1 MAMNISRRLF
11 AGSVLSLPFAAPALA
26 HHGWSGF
33 DSTRLVRLD
42 GRIVA
47 MTFDN
52 PHGMLRLAA
61 ADGEWSV
68 ELSPPS
74 RMRTRGLEPSAIA
87 PGTPAVLEGYAH
99 RETTRLLRAERIIV
113 AGRTTELR

>member
-1 MAMNISRRLF
+1 MARNLSRRLF

-33 DSTRLVRLD
+33 DSTRIVRLD

-47 MTFDN
+47 MTYDN
-52 PHGMLRLAA
+52 PYGMLRLAA

-68 ELSPPS
+68 ELAPPF
-74 RMRTRGLEPSAIA
+74 RMRARGLEPDAMA
-87 PGTPAVLEGYAH
+87 PGTQAVLEGYAH
-99 RETTRLLRAERIIV
+99 SRTARLLRAERIIV